1 MINVRRGV
9 FETNSSSSHSVT
21 IADST
26 WVPSEFKI
34 VEDWDIC
41 DGEPTIL
48 VDLVGFCSWYDHETQ
63 NDKLAYLVEQIA
75 YITDNYYALSWYG
88 NEEEQ
93 REAKE
98 RLYDSEE
105 FKELEDEI
113 CDHAGCKHIRIKEDS
128 SGYID
133 HDSVCNTI
141 EELKNYDLP
150 GSYTSFVFGA
160 DSYVHFEHNG

>member
-1 MINVRRGV
+1 MIKVRRNV

-21 IADST
+21 VVDST
-26 WVPSEFKI
+26 LVKSDLEV
-34 VEDWDIC
+34 VEDWNIC

-48 VDLVGFCSWYDHETQ
+48 VDLVGFCSWYDHESQ

-75 YITDNYYALSWYG
+75 YITDNYHALCWYG
-88 NEEEQ
+88 TDEEQ

-98 RLYDSEE
+98 RLYDSDE
-105 FKELEDEI
+105 FKELEEEI
-113 CDHAGCKHIRIKEDS
+113 CDYVGCSHIRIKENA

-133 HDSVCNTI
+133 HDSVCLSI
-141 EELKNYDLP
+141 DELKQHDLP
-150 GSYTSFVFGA
+150 CGYVTFVFGA

>member
-1 MINVRRGV
+1 MIKVRHNV
-9 FETNSSSSHSVT
+9 FETNSSSCHSVT
-21 IADST
+21 IVDRTLVASDLE
-26 WVPSEFKI
+26 V

-41 DGEPTIL
+41 NGEPTIL
-48 VDLVGFCSWYDHETQ
+48 VDLVGFCSWYDHQSQ

-75 YITDNYYALSWYG
+75 YITDNEYALGWYG

-98 RLYDSEE
+98 RLYESEE
-105 FKELEDEI
+105 FKELEDVI
-113 CDHAGCKHIRIKEDS
+113 CDHAGCKHIHIKEGA

-133 HDSVCNTI
+133 HDSVCCSI

-150 GSYTSFVFGA
+150 GSYVSFVFGA